1 MTGLLKTFLQLS
13 PNPIVITDDAGTIVD
28 ANNNFAS
35 SCGYSEDELI
45 GQNIAILN
53 SPQNPPELHQQL
65 WQTIQN
71 GRTWQ
76 GTFINRRKNGALY
89 RVRAAIAPLPHNDGH
104 PKQCFMG
111 IYEDISEQEKIKHV
125 LSIQANLLRELSQ
138 RIPGL
143 IFQLQ
148 RFPDGRYCMPYA
160 SAPLVRFFGCKPE
173 DVVDSIEPLLNL
185 LHPEDAPF
193 FRSSLQI
200 SAADLSEWEQD
211 FRVSLPG
218 SRQRWYSGR
227 ASPELLEDQ
236 SILWHGYISD
246 ITRLKQTES
255 ELENKAELLRNQ
267 NYVLQRAQFEAGQ
280 ANRIKSQFLANIS
293 HEIRTPMNG
302 IVGATSLLSET
313 SLSSDQEEY
322 VNILQASSESMM
334 QVINSILDFSKLESK
349 NVAAEESVFDVA
361 DLFEEVASRL
371 RSSAEAKG
379 LTFEITVPPEARL
392 EVRSDPHHIRQIL
405 LNLGQNAI
413 KFTASGSIRLSMEVQ
428 ASRNGRRCVRFS
440 ISDTG
445 IGIPPQKQKEIFEP
459 FAQVDDSNTRAYGGT
474 GLGLAI
480 CRMLTESLHGQLS
493 VQSRPGEGSTFCL
506 ELPLKILPKRKTEP
520 ADSPPTPHKTH
531 APNPHILLVEDDAG
545 NRAVIQRILDRMPC
559 RITAA
564 INGLDALEKVK
575 EGSFDLIL
583 MDCQMPIM
591 DGFQT
596 TRRIRNGDSGKCPAD
611 IPILALTALALDGD
625 QERCLEAGMDAYI
638 AKPVQRKQLQQTIQQ
653 FLA

>member
-1 MTGLLKTFLQLS
+1 MTELIQSFLQLS
-13 PNPIVITDDAGTIVD
+13 PNPIVITDNEGTILV
-28 ANNNFAS
+28 ANEPFSN
-35 SCGYSEDELI
+35 SCGYSIDELT
-45 GQNIAILN
+45 GQNIGILD
-53 SPQNPPELHQQL
+53 SPQNSPDLHQQL

-76 GTFINRRKNGALY
+76 GSFVNRRKNGALY
-89 RVRAAIAPLPHNDGH
+89 RVRASITPVQYTEHDH
-104 PKQCFMG
+104 KQCFMG

-173 DVVDSIEPLLNL
+173 DVVDDIEPILNI

-193 FRSSLQI
+193 FRSSLRI
-200 SAADLSEWEQD
+200 SADDLSEWEQD
-211 FRVSLPG
+211 FRVCLPG
-218 SRQRWYSGR
+218 GQQRWYSGR
-227 ASPELLEDQ
+227 ASPEILDDQ
-236 SILWHGYISD
+236 STLWHGYIAD
-246 ITRLKQTES
+246 ITRLKQTET

-267 NYVLQRAQFEAGQ
+267 NYVLQRAQYEAGQ

-313 SLSSDQEEY
+313 GLSPDQEEY
-322 VNILQASSESMM
+322 INILQASSESMM

-349 NVAAEESVFDVA
+349 NVSADESVFDVA
-361 DLFEEVASRL
+361 DLFQEVASRL

-379 LTFEITVPPEARL
+379 LTFEIIVPAEAHV

-405 LNLGQNAI
+405 LNLGQNAV
-413 KFTASGSIRLSMEVQ
+413 KFTSTGSVKLSMEVQ
-428 ASRNGRRCVRFS
+428 SARNGRRSVRFS
-440 ISDTG
+440 IRDTG
-445 IGIPPQKQKEIFEP
+445 IGIPQNKLEEIFEP

-480 CRMLTESLHGQLS
+480 SRMLAESLQGRLS
-493 VQSRPGEGSTFCL
+493 VESKPEEGSTFLL
-506 ELPLKILPKRKTEP
+506 ELPLKILPKKTGRR
-520 ADSPPTPHKTH
+520 SPSPSPSNKSSSN
-531 APNPHILLVEDDAG
+531 NPHLLLVEDDAG
-545 NRAVIQRILDRMPC
+545 NRAVIERILNRMPC
-559 RITAA
+559 RITSA
-564 INGLDALEKVK
+564 INGLDALEKLK
-575 EGSFDLIL
+575 EQAFDLIL
-583 MDCQMPIM
+583 MDCQMPMM

-596 TRRIRNGDSGKCPAD
+596 TRRIRKGDSGKSPPD

-638 AKPVQRKQLQQTIQQ
+638 GKPVQRQQLQQTIQQ